1 MHFPGARSPRD
12 SRISESGEGAQVKT
26 DEGWTKRM
34 KRGKTAAPQTDHH
47 LTSVPPDDGTTL
59 AGREC
64 LQANLCRSLERVST
78 RPSTLPDVI
87 LRWPRGSDARLWQPG
102 ADGLPRISLPAL
114 GPGQEPGGDELH
126 IVLVLAVCQSLR

>member
-1 MHFPGARSPRD
+1 MRQAHNEPVPDTGADVEGSARRALCATYRKMHFPGARSPRD
-12 SRISESGEGAQVKT
+12 SRISEPGEGAQVKT

-34 KRGKTAAPQTDHH
+34 KRGKTAAPQSDHH

-87 LRWPRGSDARLWQPG
+87 LRWPCG
-102 ADGLPRISLPAL
+102 
-114 GPGQEPGGDELH
+114 
-126 IVLVLAVCQSLR
+126 